1 MARVTNLRIY
11 PVKSLPG
18 NSGAFERVGPMG
30 TLGLD
35 RRWAFADEEGKFWTS
50 KRTPK
55 MHEFGCE
62 SLDWGEGLRFTHR
75 DGSNIILRDYDREQ
89 DRVPVEQW
97 FSERI
102 GSPARL
108 LENSEVGF
116 PDDLDSPG
124 PTIVSTATMELIASW
139 FPGLAPENIRQRLRA
154 NIEIDG
160 VPAFWEDRL
169 LRADGTPQPFRIG
182 SVVFQ
187 GINPCQRC
195 IVPSRDP
202 ATGEPLPHF
211 QKTFSDLRRQ
221 TLPDW
226 APVERFSHFYRA
238 TVNTR
243 LLSGAGETIHLGT
256 EVEIL

>member
-18 NSGAFERVGPMG
+18 NQVTVSRVIATGALE
-30 TLGLD
+30 LD
-35 RRWAFADEEGKFWTS
+35 RRWAFADEEGQYWTS
-50 KRTPK
+50 KRTARV
-55 MHEFGCE
+55 HEFGCE
-62 SLDWGEGLRFTHR
+62 SLDRVEGLRFIHR
-75 DGSNIILRDYDREQ
+75 DGSDITLRFSYREQ

-102 GSPARL
+102 GAPSRL
-108 LENSEVGF
+108 LENSEGGF

-124 PTIVSTATMELIASW
+124 PTIVCTATIELIASW
-139 FPGLAPENIRQRLRA
+139 FPGLTPENVRQRLRA
-154 NIEIDG
+154 NIEIDE

-182 SVVFQ
+182 SVVYL
-187 GINPCQRC
+187 GTSPCQRC

-226 APVERFSHFYRA
+226 APRERFNHFYRA